1 MTVSAIIVDDE
12 PNLVEY
18 LERKLASLWPELRI
32 VGIAHSGPQSIE
44 IAHKLKPDIAF
55 LDIRLPGI
63 SGLEVAKALPIKTQ
77 IVFVTAY
84 DEFAVE
90 AFKHAAVDYLVKP
103 VDHARLAETITRLK
117 NRESQNRSV
126 LIELLRNAGLE
137 QSGYLEWIR
146 AGLRDTTEIV
156 SVRDVI
162 YCKAEYKYTSVI
174 TRDRTLVIRSSIQE
188 LEQDLDPNQFWRIHR
203 AVIVRVDQILKA
215 KRDLRG
221 RYILTLRDHQDS
233 LRSSRSYAH
242 LFKHM

>member
-18 LERKLASLWPELRI
+18 LQRKLASLWPELRI

-44 IAHKLKPDIAF
+44 IAHRLKPDIAF

-146 AGLRDTTEIV
+146 AGLRDATEIV

-188 LEQDLDPNQFWRIHR
+188 LEQNLDPNQFWRIHR

-233 LRSSRSYAH
+233 LRSSRTYAH

>member
-90 AFKHAAVDYLVKP
+90 AFNHAAVDYLVKP
-103 VDHARLAETITRLK
+103 VDNARLAETITRLK
-117 NRESQNRSV
+117 NRESQNRGV

-188 LEQDLDPNQFWRIHR
+188 LEQNLDPNQFWRIHR

-221 RYILTLRDHQDS
+221 RFILTLRVHQDS

>member
-1 MTVSAIIVDDE
+1 MATSAIIVDDE

-18 LERKLASLWPELRI
+18 LERKLTILWPELRI
-32 VGIAHSGPQSIE
+32 AGIAHSGSQSIK
-44 IAHKLKPDIAF
+44 IAHQVKPDIAF
-55 LDIRLPGI
+55 LDIRLPDV
-63 SGLEVAKALPIKTQ
+63 SGLEVAKALPDKTI

-84 DEFAVE
+84 DEFAVD
-90 AFKHAAVDYLVKP
+90 AFRQAAVDYLVKP
-103 VDHARLAETITRLK
+103 VDDARLAETITRLK
-117 NRESQNRSV
+117 NRESQNRSA
-126 LIELLRNAGLE
+126 LIELLRSAGLE

-146 AGLRDTTEIV
+146 AGLNDTTEII
-156 SVRDVI
+156 SVQDVI
-162 YCKAEYKYTSVI
+162 YCKAEHKYTSVI

-188 LEQDLDPNQFWRIHR
+188 LEESLDPNQFWRIHR

-221 RYILTLRDHQDS
+221 RYILSLRDHRDT

>member
-18 LERKLASLWPELRI
+18 LQRKLASLWPELRI

-44 IAHKLKPDIAF
+44 IAHKVKPDIAF

-103 VDHARLAETITRLK
+103 VDNARLAETITRLK
-117 NRESQNRSV
+117 NRESQNRGV

-137 QSGYLEWIR
+137 QSGFLEWIR

-174 TRDRTLVIRSSIQE
+174 TQDRTLVIRSSIQE
-188 LEQDLDPNQFWRIHR
+188 LEQNLDPNQFWRIHR
-203 AVIVRVDQILKA
+203 AIIVRVDQILKA

-221 RYILTLRDHQDS
+221 RYILTLRDHRDT
-233 LRSSRSYAH
+233 LRTSRSYAH

>member
-44 IAHKLKPDIAF
+44 IAHKVKPDIAF

-103 VDHARLAETITRLK
+103 VDNARLAETITRLK
-117 NRESQNRSV
+117 RRESQNRSV

-188 LEQDLDPNQFWRIHR
+188 LEQNLDPNQFWRIHR
-203 AVIVRVDQILKA
+203 AVIVRVDQIQKA

-221 RYILTLRDHQDS
+221 RYLLTLRDHRDT
-233 LRSSRSYAH
+233 LRTSRSYAH

>member
-44 IAHKLKPDIAF
+44 IANKVKPDIAF

-90 AFKHAAVDYLVKP
+90 AFNHAAVDYLVKP
-103 VDHARLAETITRLK
+103 VDNARLAETITRLK
-117 NRESQNRSV
+117 NRESQNRGV

-188 LEQDLDPNQFWRIHR
+188 LEQNLDPNQFWRIHR
-203 AVIVRVDQILKA
+203 AVIVRVDQIQKA

-221 RYILTLRDHQDS
+221 RYILTLRDHRDT

>member
-44 IAHKLKPDIAF
+44 IAHKVKPDIAF

-103 VDHARLAETITRLK
+103 VDNARLAETITRLK
-117 NRESQNRSV
+117 NRESQNRGV

-146 AGLRDTTEIV
+146 AGFRDTTEIV

-188 LEQDLDPNQFWRIHR
+188 LEQSLDPDQFWRIHR
-203 AVIVRVDQILKA
+203 AIIVRVDQILKA

>member
-44 IAHKLKPDIAF
+44 IANKVKPDIAF

-63 SGLEVAKALPIKTQ
+63 SGLEVAKALPTKTQ

-103 VDHARLAETITRLK
+103 VDNARLAETITRLK
-117 NRESQNRSV
+117 NRESQNRGV

-146 AGLRDTTEIV
+146 AGLRDTTEII

-188 LEQDLDPNQFWRIHR
+188 LEQNLDPNQFWRIHR
-203 AVIVRVDQILKA
+203 AIIVRVDQILKA

-221 RYILTLRDHQDS
+221 RYILTLRDHRDT
-233 LRSSRSYAH
+233 LRTSRSYAH

>member
-44 IAHKLKPDIAF
+44 IANKVKPDIAF

-63 SGLEVAKALPIKTQ
+63 SGLEVAKALPTKTQ

-103 VDHARLAETITRLK
+103 VDNARLAETITRLK
-117 NRESQNRSV
+117 NRESQNRGV

-188 LEQDLDPNQFWRIHR
+188 LEQSLDPNQFWRIHR
-203 AVIVRVDQILKA
+203 AVIVRVDQIQKA

-221 RYILTLRDHQDS
+221 RYILTLRDHRDT

>member
-44 IAHKLKPDIAF
+44 IANKVKPDIAF

-90 AFKHAAVDYLVKP
+90 AFNHAAVDYLVKP
-103 VDHARLAETITRLK
+103 VDNARLAETITRLK
-117 NRESQNRSV
+117 NRESQNRGV

-188 LEQDLDPNQFWRIHR
+188 LEQNLDPNQFWRIHR
-203 AVIVRVDQILKA
+203 AVIVRVDQIQKA
-215 KRDLRG
+215 KRDLHG
-221 RYILTLRDHQDS
+221 RYILTLRDHQDA

>member
-1 MTVSAIIVDDE
+1 MTTSAIIVDDE

-18 LERKLASLWPELRI
+18 LKRRLAIQWPELRI
-32 VGIAHSGPQSIE
+32 VGIAHNGPDSVE
-44 IAHKLKPDIAF
+44 IAHQVKPDIAF
-55 LDIRLPGI
+55 LDIRLPDM
-63 SGLEVAKALPIKTQ
+63 SGLEVAKALPSKTK

-84 DEFAVE
+84 DEFAVD
-90 AFKHAAVDYLVKP
+90 AFRQAAMDYLVKP
-103 VDHARLAETITRLK
+103 VDDARLAETITRLK
-117 NRESQNRSV
+117 NRERQDRSA
-126 LIELLRNAGLE
+126 LIELLQHARME

-146 AGLRDTTEIV
+146 AGINDTTEII
-156 SVRDVI
+156 SVQEVI

-174 TRDRTLVIRSSIQE
+174 TRDRALVIRSSIQE
-188 LEQDLDPNQFWRIHR
+188 LEQNLDPNQFWRIHR

-221 RYILTLRDHQDS
+221 RYILTLRDHQDT

>member
-18 LERKLASLWPELRI
+18 LQRKLASLWPELRI
-32 VGIAHSGPQSIE
+32 VGIAHSGPKSIE
-44 IAHKLKPDIAF
+44 IANKVKPDIAF

-63 SGLEVAKALPIKTQ
+63 SGLEVAKALPTKTQ

-103 VDHARLAETITRLK
+103 VDNARLAETITRLK

-188 LEQDLDPNQFWRIHR
+188 LEQSLDPNQFWRIHR

-221 RYILTLRDHQDS
+221 RYILTLRDHQDA

>member
-63 SGLEVAKALPIKTQ
+63 SGLEVAKALPTKTQ

-90 AFKHAAVDYLVKP
+90 AFNHAAVDYLVKP
-103 VDHARLAETITRLK
+103 VDNARLAETITRLK
-117 NRESQNRSV
+117 RRESQNRSV

-188 LEQDLDPNQFWRIHR
+188 LEQNLDPNQFWRIHR

>member
-44 IAHKLKPDIAF
+44 IANKVKPDIAF

-63 SGLEVAKALPIKTQ
+63 SGLEVAKALPTKTQ

-103 VDHARLAETITRLK
+103 VDNARLAETITRLK
-117 NRESQNRSV
+117 RRESQNRSV

-188 LEQDLDPNQFWRIHR
+188 LEQNLDPNQFWRIHR
-203 AVIVRVDQILKA
+203 AVIVRVDQIQKA

-221 RYILTLRDHQDS
+221 RYILTLRDHQDA

>member
-32 VGIAHSGPQSIE
+32 VGIAHSGPKSIE
-44 IAHKLKPDIAF
+44 IANKVKPDIAF

-63 SGLEVAKALPIKTQ
+63 SGLEVAKALPTKTQ

-103 VDHARLAETITRLK
+103 VDNARLAETITRLK

-162 YCKAEYKYTSVI
+162 YCKAECKYTSVI

-188 LEQDLDPNQFWRIHR
+188 LEQSLDPNQFWRIHR
-203 AVIVRVDQILKA
+203 AVIVRVDQIQKA

>member
-103 VDHARLAETITRLK
+103 VDNARLAETITRLK
-117 NRESQNRSV
+117 NRESQNRSA

-146 AGLRDTTEIV
+146 AGFRDTTEIV

-174 TRDRTLVIRSSIQE
+174 TRDRTLVIRNSIQE
-188 LEQDLDPNQFWRIHR
+188 LEQSLDPNQFWRIHR
-203 AVIVRVDQILKA
+203 AIIVRVDQILKA

>member
-55 LDIRLPGI
+55 LDIRLPGT

-103 VDHARLAETITRLK
+103 VDNARLAATITRLK

-126 LIELLRNAGLE
+126 LIELLRDAGLE

-188 LEQDLDPNQFWRIHR
+188 LEQNLDPNQFWRIHR

-221 RYILTLRDHQDS
+221 RYILTLRDHRDT
-233 LRSSRSYAH
+233 LRSSRTYAH

>member
-32 VGIAHSGPQSIE
+32 VGIAHSGPKSIE
-44 IAHKLKPDIAF
+44 IAHKVKPDIAF

-103 VDHARLAETITRLK
+103 VDNARLAETITRLK
-117 NRESQNRSV
+117 RRESQNRSV

-188 LEQDLDPNQFWRIHR
+188 LEQNLDPNQFWRIHR
-203 AVIVRVDQILKA
+203 AVIVRVDQIQKA

-221 RYILTLRDHQDS
+221 RYILTLRDHRDT

>member
-44 IAHKLKPDIAF
+44 IANKVKPDIAF

-63 SGLEVAKALPIKTQ
+63 SGLEVAKALPTKTQ

-103 VDHARLAETITRLK
+103 VDNARLAETITRLK
-117 NRESQNRSV
+117 NRESQNRGV

-188 LEQDLDPNQFWRIHR
+188 LEQNLDPNQFWRIHR

-221 RYILTLRDHQDS
+221 RYILTLRDHQDA

>member
-32 VGIAHSGPQSIE
+32 VGIAHSGQQSIE

-103 VDHARLAETITRLK
+103 VDNARLAETITRLK
-117 NRESQNRSV
+117 NRESQNRSA

-188 LEQDLDPNQFWRIHR
+188 LEQNLDPNQFWRIHR

-221 RYILTLRDHQDS
+221 RYILTLRDHEDS
-233 LRSSRSYAH
+233 LRTSRSYAH
-242 LFKHM
+242 LFRHM